1 MQEQKQPTI
10 SVVNKY
16 GFISGGCIADMLD
29 REALF
34 HVNKCFPDTTKD
46 MQLYTAVLNVSY
58 KKQLCDISGIHFRS
72 DHRIL
77 SRADQPFEITV
88 LIELLQGDT
97 LIADALVRFKQSQ
110 RNYCESK
117 MEK

>member
-1 MQEQKQPTI
+1 MQEQKQLTI
-10 SVVNKY
+10 GVVNKY

-34 HVNKCFPDTTKD
+34 YVNKCFPETAD

-58 KKQLCDISGIHFRS
+58 KKQLCAVDGVRFIS
-72 DHRIL
+72 DHRVL
-77 SRADQPFEITV
+77 SRADQLFEITV
-88 LIELLQGDT
+88 LIELWQDDT

-110 RNYCESK
+110 RNYCENK
-117 MEK
+117 LEK

>member
-1 MQEQKQPTI
+1 MKKQKQPTI

-34 HVNKCFPDTTKD
+34 HVNKCFPTTTEG

-58 KKQLCDISGIHFRS
+58 KKQLCDISGIRFVS

-88 LIELLQGDT
+88 LIELWQDKT

-110 RNYCESK
+110 RNYCENK

>member
-29 REALF
+29 KEALF
-34 HVNKCFPDTTKD
+34 YVNKCFPDTTD

-58 KKQLCDISGIHFRS
+58 KKQLCDVDGVRFISEHKV
-72 DHRIL
+72 L

-88 LIELLQGDT
+88 LIELWQDNT

>member
-29 REALF
+29 REALH
-34 HVNKCFPDTTKD
+34 HVNKCFPDTMD

-58 KKQLCDISGIHFRS
+58 KKQLCAVNGMLFRS
-72 DHRIL
+72 DHRVL

-88 LIELLQGDT
+88 LIELWQDNT

-117 MEK
+117 LEK

>member
-1 MQEQKQPTI
+1 MRGQKQPTI

-29 REALF
+29 RAALC
-34 HVNKCFPDTTKD
+34 HVNKLFPDATD
-46 MQLYTAVLNVSY
+46 MQLYTVVLNVSY

-88 LIELLQGDT
+88 LIELWQDNT

-110 RNYCESK
+110 RNYCENK
-117 MEK
+117 LEK

>member
-1 MQEQKQPTI
+1 MQEQTQPTI

-29 REALF
+29 RAALC
-34 HVNKCFPDTTKD
+34 HVNKLFPDTTD
-46 MQLYTAVLNVSY
+46 MQLYTVVLNVSY
-58 KKQLCDISGIHFRS
+58 KKQLCAVNGVRFIS
-72 DHRIL
+72 DHRVL
-77 SRADQPFEITV
+77 SRTDQPFEITV
-88 LIELLQGDT
+88 LIELWQDDT

-117 MEK
+117 LEK